1 MVDFPLKDFDI
12 SQYVLN
18 HNLPEDYFKGEN
30 ENTTKQ
36 QSLVYDLIGITNHF
50 GGTGGGHYTA
60 YCEDP
65 RSKKWYD
72 FDDSCVDELKSS

>member
-1 MVDFPLKDFDI
+1 MVDFPLKGLDI

-30 ENTTKQ
+30 GEKAQNGP
-36 QSLVYDLIGITNHF
+36 LLYDLIGITNHF

-60 YCEDP
+60 YC
-65 RSKKWYD
+65 
-72 FDDSCVDELKSS
+72 L

>member
-1 MVDFPLKDFDI
+1 
-12 SQYVLN
+12 LN

-60 YCEDP
+60 YCE
-65 RSKKWYD
+65 
-72 FDDSCVDELKSS
+72 

>member
-12 SQYVLN
+12 SEYVLN

-30 ENTTKQ
+30 EENTQKG
-36 QSLVYDLIGITNHF
+36 SLVYDLIGITNHF

-60 YCEDP
+60 YC
-65 RSKKWYD
+65 
-72 FDDSCVDELKSS
+72 L